1 MKISHHSGVFN
12 SYPLTEVIPRLAALG
27 YDGVE
32 LNAEIAPWTKPHVTP
47 DTSPADRAEIRRLAS
62 QHGIK
67 ISSIS
72 AHVSLVESETSM
84 RQHNLQ
90 FVKGCIDLALDLGTD
105 VVHGLA
111 GTPAPG
117 VDRQQAWEWLLE
129 GSAECSRYAEERNV
143 KFGMEAVAMCLVAN
157 MADLDR
163 LLADLGGEKLYVN
176 FDPSHLPS
184 ANEDPAQWV
193 RDLGQ
198 RIIHVDMKD
207 ARIYEP
213 HEERV
218 SFSGVP
224 LEFECPPLGKGIVDF
239 PAMVGALREIGYQG
253 YLSVEYSAHY
263 FGYHEEPWDR
273 WEVASESKDYMDSIL
288 AI

>member
-1 MKISHHSGVFN
+1 M
-12 SYPLTEVIPRLAALG
+12 
-27 YDGVE
+27 
-32 LNAEIAPWTKPHVTP
+32 
-47 DTSPADRAEIRRLAS
+47 
-62 QHGIK
+62 
-67 ISSIS
+67 
-72 AHVSLVESETSM
+72 SLVESENSM

-111 GTPAPG
+111 GTTAPG

-163 LLADLGGEKLYVN
+163 LLADLGSEKLYVN

-184 ANEDPAQWV
+184 ANEDPVRWV
-193 RDLGQ
+193 RNLGQ
-198 RIIHVDMKD
+198 RIVHVDMKD

-239 PAMVGALREIGYQG
+239 SAIVGALREIGYRGISFRGIFRPLLWLSRGAVGPMGGRIRIQG
-253 YLSVEYSAHY
+253 LHGFHTGHLENLQWRGSLLSTHKPVDPFSNTETLQTTRLTTLLRR
-263 FGYHEEPWDR
+263 ETEPG
-273 WEVASESKDYMDSIL
+273 ETGPE
-288 AI
+288 